1 MRGTMGERR
10 GKERLGVPDIGHHRE
25 WEPIYIYIYIFL
37 MHHEEVPLLQV
48 KLIRNAIFSLENKPG
63 SMG

>member
-10 GKERLGVPDIGHHRE
+10 GKERLVVPDIGHHRE
-25 WEPIYIYIYIFL
+25 WEPIYIYISDARRSSSPSSGETYSKRHL
-37 MHHEEVPLLQV
+37 
-48 KLIRNAIFSLENKPG
+48 SLENKPG